1 MIVDTLWGLQVLRK
15 GLVFCCDGPL
25 RDSSRHCHW
34 NRGWA
39 KLLQLANRR
48 NTMDCILKP
57 ELLGPFRAHFSIL
70 DYHLYRLFSP
80 TEPLCNAIPWNPTC
94 WTEEELSY
102 AFICLILSKKQ
113 HQPFHQPPT
122 NPKRDQ
128 TVGLFSDIPVTGS
141 GSFCLSR
148 IVNQPP
154 VGGPL
159 VSRPFQARPG
169 PVEQQSVDVE
179 IPSGTLTLLPGISP
193 FLVGDIGDTS
203 SKGPFA
209 IAMLAY
215 QSVISP
221 GYALKI
227 GSYEKYESS
236 NSFECLH
243 FHWGTV

>member
-1 MIVDTLWGLQVLRK
+1 MDLYETAVDIAIETGGGLNYSNLQTAETPWTAFLSLNC
-15 GLVFCCDGPL
+15 LVHSGHISQSWITIYIDFSVPQNHCVMP
-25 RDSSRHCHW
+25 SHEIPPAEQKKNYQRH
-34 NRGWA
+34 
-39 KLLQLANRR
+39 
-48 NTMDCILKP
+48 
-57 ELLGPFRAHFSIL
+57 
-70 DYHLYRLFSP
+70 
-80 TEPLCNAIPWNPTC
+80 
-94 WTEEELSY
+94 SY
-102 AFICLILSKKQ
+102 ASYYRKKT

-215 QSVISP
+215 RSVISP